1 MSRPKNEMLKLST
14 AEREVLESIVR
25 RHNVGQQI
33 ALRAR
38 IILEVDAGKNNKEV
52 AKRFGISLVQL
63 GVDTTA
69 VNQARYSCTAW

>member
-69 VNQARYSCTAW
+69 VNQARYSCTSW